1 MPDSLEPRAVAP
13 LLRGRFGRPYLF
25 RPTCR
30 STQELL
36 RGAGLPEGA
45 VAAADHQ
52 TAGRGREGRA
62 WHDVAGRSLLLS
74 VLLRPPT
81 GSPPLPQLSLVAAI
95 AVADAVAGAIEGLA
109 TAGETAKRRLE
120 TAVKWPNDVLVA
132 GKKAAGILLEA
143 TSDEVVCGIGVNVN
157 QTPSEL
163 PQETRA
169 APTSLRAAT
178 GRTHLRAAL
187 LADLLARLED
197 RYETWLREG
206 LAPLLPALER
216 QDALRGRR
224 LRAGDVYGT
233 GAGIAPDGRLL
244 VRTPSGQVAAV
255 ESGEVTLEP

>member
-1 MPDSLEPRAVAP
+1 MPDSLEPRVVTP

-25 RPTCR
+25 RPACR

-45 VAAADHQ
+45 VAASDHQ
-52 TAGRGREGRA
+52 TAGRGRTGRT

-74 VLLRPPT
+74 VLLRPPPE
-81 GSPPLPQLSLVAAI
+81 SPPLPELSLVAAI
-95 AVADAVAGAIEGLA
+95 AVADALADAVATGATRDDTA
-109 TAGETAKRRLE
+109 TRLLD

-132 GKKAAGILLEA
+132 GGKAAGILLEA
-143 TSDEVVCGIGVNVN
+143 ASGEVVCGIGVNVN

-163 PQETRA
+163 PQHTRLA
-169 APTSLRAAT
+169 ATSLLAAT
-178 GRTHLRAAL
+178 GRSHPRPPL

-197 RYETWLREG
+197 RYASWLRDG
-206 LAPLLPALER
+206 LAALLPALER
-216 QDALRGRR
+216 RDALRGRR

-244 VRTPSGQVAAV
+244 VRTPSGDVAAV